1 MRQLIADTAALLACL
16 LFIAMVVT
24 LTGFLG

>member
-1 MRQLIADTAALLACL
+1 MNQLIRDTVALIACL